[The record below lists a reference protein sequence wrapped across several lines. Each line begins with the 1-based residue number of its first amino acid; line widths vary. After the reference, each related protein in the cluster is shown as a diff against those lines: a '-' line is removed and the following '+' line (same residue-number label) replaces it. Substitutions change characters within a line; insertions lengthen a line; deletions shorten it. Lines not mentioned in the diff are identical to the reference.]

1 MAAWLKY
8 GRVHV
13 IFTSRLVTLFFQN
26 FFSLESK
33 INTQKNLKLIMNN
46 WWRSDLKLECG
57 KDTKDATSYPCIV
70 WFD

>member
-46 WWRSDLKLECG
+46 
-57 KDTKDATSYPCIV
+57 
-70 WFD
+70 